1 MQPREDSDTRR
12 LSYLLRMWL
21 RRNAQGELG
30 WCASLEE
37 PGSHHTESFADMG
50 ALFAFLRRRLDA
62 ELPRPSAADEP

>member
-1 MQPREDSDTRR
+1 MQPREDSDTRH
-12 LSYLLRMWL
+12 LSYLLRLWL

-37 PGSHHTESFADMG
+37 PGSHHTEHFAEIA

-62 ELPRPSAADEP
+62 ELHRPSAPDEP